1 MNKDI
6 FRVMILNIA
15 VTLVT
20 VLMQEYDRTQA
31 LTDNMVIA
39 IFVAIFE
46 LIMLILW
53 LKLGEKHENNRD
65 KTREESKIS

>member
-1 MNKDI
+1 
-6 FRVMILNIA
+6 MILSVA

-39 IFVAIFE
+39 IFVAI
-46 LIMLILW
+46 LGIIMLLLW

-65 KTREESKIS
+65 KTREKSKIS

>member
-1 MNKDI
+1 
-6 FRVMILNIA
+6 MILSVA

-39 IFVAIFE
+39 IFIAIFE
-46 LIMLILW
+46 LIMLVLW
-53 LKLGEKHENNRD
+53 LKVGEKHENNGD

>member
-6 FRVMILNIA
+6 FIVMILSVA

-46 LIMLILW
+46 VIMLILW

>member
-6 FRVMILNIA
+6 FIVMIVSIA

-20 VLMQEYDRTQA
+20 VLMQEYDRMQA
-31 LTDNMVIA
+31 LTGNMVIA

>member
-6 FRVMILNIA
+6 FIVMILSVA

-20 VLMQEYDRTQA
+20 VLMQEYDRTQV

-39 IFVAIFE
+39 IFIAIFE
-46 LIMLILW
+46 LIMIVLW
-53 LKLGEKHENNRD
+53 LKSGR
-65 KTREESKIS
+65 KT